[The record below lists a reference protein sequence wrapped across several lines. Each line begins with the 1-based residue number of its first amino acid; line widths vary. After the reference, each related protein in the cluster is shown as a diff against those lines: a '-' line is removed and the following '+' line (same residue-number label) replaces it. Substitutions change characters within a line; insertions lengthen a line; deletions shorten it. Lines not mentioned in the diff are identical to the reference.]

1 MVKNSTKTVRFTDRE
16 SKRRFNCTGM
26 SVVENRI
33 IAVSRLV
40 KTDSTLYSNDL
51 NGHEFHDF
59 KHKEGTSLLV
69 QQLFK
74 ISLRKETNILKN
86 HWQHGL

>member
-1 MVKNSTKTVRFTDRE
+1 
-16 SKRRFNCTGM
+16 M

-40 KTDSTLYSNDL
+40 KTDSTLNSNDL

-69 QQLFK
+69 QQLF
-74 ISLRKETNILKN
+74 RKETNILKN
-86 HWQHGL
+86 HWQYGL